1 MKRNTKKISTCLL
14 AFAMSLSLSQYLKVN
29 AEDEAEIVD
38 KTICEYI
45 EAVEGYDC
53 EHVHDDLLMLK

>member
-1 MKRNTKKISTCLL
+1 
-14 AFAMSLSLSQYLKVN
+14 MSLSLSQYLKVN

-38 KTICEYI
+38 TTVCEYI